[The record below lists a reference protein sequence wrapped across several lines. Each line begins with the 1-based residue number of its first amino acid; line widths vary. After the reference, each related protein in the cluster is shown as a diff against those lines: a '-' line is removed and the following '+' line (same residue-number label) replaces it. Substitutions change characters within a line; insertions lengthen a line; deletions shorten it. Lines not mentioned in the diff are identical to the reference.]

1 MSLKDIQYYEK
12 LFEFDSELKVDDI
25 VHYTKLKNSIKNN
38 TPESE
43 KEVTDEIKNK
53 KKITEKVKKNESL
66 YSTIYN
72 LYIRILI
79 CIGLI

>member
-12 LFEFDSELKVDDI
+12 LFEFDSELNVDDI

-38 TPESE
+38 KKDSVESE
-43 KEVTDEIKNK
+43 KQIEEEI
-53 KKITEKVKKNESL
+53 VKKNESL

-72 LYIRILI
+72 LYIRFLT

>member
-38 TPESE
+38 TLETE
-43 KEVTDEIKNK
+43 KEVTDEIKN
-53 KKITEKVKKNESL
+53 EKEVKKNESSL

>member
-38 TPESE
+38 TLETE
-43 KEVTDEIKNK
+43 KEVTDEIKN
-53 KKITEKVKKNESL
+53 EKEVKKNESL

>member
-12 LFEFDSELKVDDI
+12 LFEFDSELNVDDI

-43 KEVTDEIKNK
+43 KEVTDEIKN
-53 KKITEKVKKNESL
+53 EKEVKKNESL